1 MRSEQDAVTAS
12 GLASVRLSIVF
23 AVIFLRWVSVKVTL
37 REIFK
42 VFNSFFVE
50 IALTVVKI
58 ILDVFLGKRNEENDF
73 CFVIIKFFF
82 HDNSPTI

>member
-50 IALTVVKI
+50 IALTVVNI
-58 ILDVFLGKRNEENDF
+58 ILDVFLGKRVEKM
-73 CFVIIKFFF
+73 IIALSSSSSF
-82 HDNSPTI
+82 S